1 MPLTCVGCMVI
12 GVLVGK
18 LVVEPGLI
26 VVIILVG
33 FNVGNCVVGYN
44 VPFIFVGCNVLG
56 SLMDVML
63 VI

>member
-1 MPLTCVGCMVI
+1 MVI